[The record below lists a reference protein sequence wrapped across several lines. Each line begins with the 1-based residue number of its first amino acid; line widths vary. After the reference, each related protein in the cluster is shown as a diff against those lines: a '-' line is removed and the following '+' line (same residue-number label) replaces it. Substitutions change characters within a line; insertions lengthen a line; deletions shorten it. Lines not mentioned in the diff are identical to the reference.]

1 MVRFFILFFKEINTF
16 MQQRCITLIKSE
28 SKHNVTK
35 DLDFKQML
43 IFYSSKNP
51 KKKHSLHTNMKQHI
65 CV

>member
-1 MVRFFILFFKEINTF
+1 

-28 SKHNVTK
+28 SKYNVTK

-51 KKKHSLHTNMKQHI
+51 KKNIVYTQIWSSTFVFNIDNNKCFLSTKSAY
-65 CV
+65 